1 MKTIK
6 LEQLKEHLDHII
18 LAEDEDTAIPEDEQI
33 DLADPAKDIEEIE
46 ENTVLTDGVFTDES
60 EGDLANNKQ
69 NETAETSSKFK
80 SVEDLEKAY
89 LALQKEFTRRCQRLS
104 KLEKELNEKAS
115 VEREETPEE
124 WKGKV
129 DKFFN
134 ENPHAKPFARAIA
147 EEIIRDGSLRK
158 RKDCL
163 ETALTRVLVNTYKA
177 PKDLA
182 TDQEFLNTH
191 VLKSDYVK
199 KTVIEDYLKGLRAGK
214 PPILMG
220 EKGQNTVAPRNNPKT
235 IEEAGKM
242 FCQKHR

>member
-6 LEQLKEHLDHII
+6 LEELKDHFDEII
-18 LAEDEDTAIPEDEQI
+18 SADNEETAIPEDDVI
-33 DLADPAKDIEEIE
+33 DLANLAEKDEMDDD
-46 ENTVLTDGVFTDES
+46 TVCNDGVFIEES
-60 EGDLANNKQ
+60 GENLAENEQ
-69 NETAETSSKFK
+69 NETAHTSTKFK

-89 LALQKEFTRRCQRLS
+89 NALQKEFTRRCQRLS
-104 KLEKELNEKAS
+104 KLEKELAEQPQM
-115 VEREETPEE
+115 REETPEE

-129 DKFFN
+129 DKFFK

-147 EEIIRDGSLRK
+147 EEIVLDGSLRK

-182 TDQEFLNTH
+182 TDEEFLRNH
-191 VLKSDYVK
+191 VLTSDYVK

-214 PPILMG
+214 PPVLIG
-220 EKGQNTVAPRNNPKT
+220 AKGQNTVAPRNKPKT

-242 FCQKHR
+242 FCQNSK